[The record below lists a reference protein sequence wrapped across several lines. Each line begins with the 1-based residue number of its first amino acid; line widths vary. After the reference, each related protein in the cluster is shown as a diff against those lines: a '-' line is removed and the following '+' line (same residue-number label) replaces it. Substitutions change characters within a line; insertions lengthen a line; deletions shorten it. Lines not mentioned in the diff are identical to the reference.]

1 MLRRIRTTL
10 ALVVF
15 VLITLLFLDVTGTLH
30 KYFGWLASIQF
41 WPALLALHVGVLALL
56 VVLTLVFGRIYCSI
70 ICPLGVMQDVVSRLH
85 GIRKKNRFTYSKEKR
100 WLRYTVLAVFIVSAL
115 AGVNAVVSLLAPYS
129 SYGRIAGSLM
139 KPVYEAGNNVLA
151 AIAESVNSYAF
162 YSVDVWLKSL
172 PTLIVASVTLVVI
185 AVLAWRGGRT
195 YCNTICPVGTILS
208 FLARFSWFKVRIDG
222 SKCVNCGLCT
232 KNCKA
237 SAIDFKNHKIDYSR
251 CVVCGDCIGKC
262 HKGAISLS
270 SRRADKRTSRQVNKQ
285 TSGQADKRTSQ
296 NADSANLLV
305 NSSAGVLSTNESRRS
320 FLLGV
325 AVAATGAALAQEK
338 KKVDGGLAAIEDKV
352 APRRLTPLTPPG
364 SLSAQHFAQHC
375 TACQLCVSTCPNGV
389 LRPST
394 DLSTFMQPTMSYE
407 RGYCRPECTK
417 CGEVCPTGAIKPIT
431 RAIKSA
437 TQIGHAVWLKKNC
450 VPLTDGVECGNC
462 APLPHGSHHHDTPE
476 PQGRAFAED
485 TRCQRGP
492 LHRLRSVR
500 ELVPRPSVQRDL
512 RRGSR
517 GSQGGL
523 SENGP
528 LPLPRWG
535 SEGWRFYLQVNP
547 NFRFNKTSVCEKNAK
562 TPCERRLFALQKAS
576 F

>member
-15 VLITLLFLDVTGTLH
+15 VLITLLFQDVTGTLH

-375 TACQLCVSTCPNGV
+375 TSCQLCVSTCPNGV

-394 DLSTFMQPTMSYE
+394 DLSTFMQPTISYE

-437 TQIGHAVWLKKNC
+437 TQVGHAVWLKKNC

-462 APLPHGSHHHDTPE
+462 ARHCPTGAITMIPLNPKDERSPKIPAVNE
-476 PQGRAFAED
+476 A
-485 TRCQRGP
+485 RCIGCGACENLCPARPFSAIYVEGHEV
-492 LHRLRSVR
+492 HREV
-500 ELVPRPSVQRDL
+500 
-512 RRGSR
+512 
-517 GSQGGL
+517 
-523 SENGP
+523 
-528 LPLPRWG
+528 
-535 SEGWRFYLQVNP
+535 
-547 NFRFNKTSVCEKNAK
+547 
-562 TPCERRLFALQKAS
+562 
-576 F
+576 

>member
-352 APRRLTPLTPPG
+352 APKRLTPLTPPG
-364 SLSAQHFAQHC
+364 SLSAQHFARHC

-462 APLPHGSHHHDTPE
+462 ARHCPTGAITMIPLNPKDERSPKIPAVNE
-476 PQGRAFAED
+476 A
-485 TRCQRGP
+485 RCIGCGACENLCPARPFSAIYVEGHEV
-492 LHRLRSVR
+492 HREV
-500 ELVPRPSVQRDL
+500 
-512 RRGSR
+512 
-517 GSQGGL
+517 
-523 SENGP
+523 
-528 LPLPRWG
+528 
-535 SEGWRFYLQVNP
+535 
-547 NFRFNKTSVCEKNAK
+547 
-562 TPCERRLFALQKAS
+562 
-576 F
+576 

>member
-352 APRRLTPLTPPG
+352 APKRLTLLTPPG

-462 APLPHGSHHHDTPE
+462 ARHCPTGAITMIPLNPKDERSPKIPAVNE
-476 PQGRAFAED
+476 A
-485 TRCQRGP
+485 RCIGCGACENLCPARPFSAIYVEGHEV
-492 LHRLRSVR
+492 HREV
-500 ELVPRPSVQRDL
+500 
-512 RRGSR
+512 
-517 GSQGGL
+517 
-523 SENGP
+523 
-528 LPLPRWG
+528 
-535 SEGWRFYLQVNP
+535 
-547 NFRFNKTSVCEKNAK
+547 
-562 TPCERRLFALQKAS
+562 
-576 F
+576 